1 MSKNLKIGTW
11 EAIAT
16 IGCISLIPTLLTIP
30 TFTVE
35 TIGTA
40 TFLHSIYTSIITFI
54 FLAITLALY
63 KNFANMDIFDVA
75 NYVGGKPL
83 LLIFCVIT
91 LLYLL
96 VSFVLTFSEFIQNLQ
111 NVLLQNAPQE
121 YISIIFGVVITIS
134 VFLGIRGIFRTGSII
149 TPLIVVGFLL
159 MFFSLQKDVDL
170 TNFFPVFGNGVSK
183 FFVEGFN
190 HIGKYEGV
198 FFILLITPFVK
209 DYKKIG
215 YFSFFLATFFIIP
228 SLFLLVGIF
237 PYPSVMENYFPIF
250 ELTRLINLGRFIQRV
265 ESIFIL
271 LWLLATFIYLSL
283 ALSFIVEIFQKMF
296 NIKYSHR
303 LIPVFST
310 IAVCLSCMLT
320 SHDLILK
327 IRYFVFSNITP
338 IVIIVNPLILL
349 IVARIKRRYKCKKLI
364 VQNSS
369 S

>member
-1 MSKNLKIGTW
+1 MNKNLKIGTW

-40 TFLHSIYTSIITFI
+40 SFLHSIYTAIITFI
-54 FLAITLALY
+54 FLAIILALY
-63 KNFANMDIFDVA
+63 KNFATMDIFDIS
-75 NYVGGKPL
+75 NYVGGKIL
-83 LLIFCVIT
+83 FLVICLIT
-91 LLYLL
+91 LLYLMI
-96 VSFVLTFSEFIQNLQ
+96 SFVLTFSEFIQNLQ

-134 VFLGIRGIFRTGSII
+134 VFLGIRGIFRTGSMV
-149 TPLIVVGFLL
+149 TPLIILGFLL
-159 MFFSLQKDVDL
+159 MFFSLQSDVNL
-170 TNFFPVFGNGVSK
+170 TNFFPVFGNNITD
-183 FFVEGFN
+183 FFAKGFN
-190 HIGKYEGV
+190 HVGKYEGV
-198 FFILLITPFVK
+198 FFILLITPFVRN
-209 DYKKIG
+209 YKKVG
-215 YFSFFLATFFIIP
+215 YFSFFLATFFIII

-237 PYPSVMENYFPIF
+237 PYPSIKENYFPIF

-283 ALSFIVEIFQKMF
+283 ALNYIVEIFKKMF
-296 NIKYSHR
+296 NIKYSNR
-303 LIPVFST
+303 IIPVFSC
-310 IAVCLSCMLT
+310 IAICLSCMLT

-327 IRYFVFSNITP
+327 IRYFVFSYITP

-349 IVARIKRRYKCKKLI
+349 ILACIKRRYECKKLI
-364 VQNSS
+364 KQNLSY
-369 S
+369 

>member
-1 MSKNLKIGTW
+1 MNKNLKIGTW
-11 EAIAT
+11 EAVAT

-40 TFLHSIYTSIITFI
+40 TFLHSIYTSIITFV
-54 FLAITLALY
+54 FLWIILSLY
-63 KNFANMDIFDVA
+63 KNFANMDILDIA

-83 LLIFCVIT
+83 FFVVCIIT
-91 LLYLL
+91 LLYLM

-111 NVLLQNAPQE
+111 NVLFQNAPQE
-121 YISIIFGVVITIS
+121 YISIIFATVIAIS
-134 VFLGIRGIFRTGSII
+134 VFIGIRGIFRTGSIV
-149 TPLIVVGFLL
+149 TLLIIIGFLL
-159 MFFSLQKDVDL
+159 MFFSLQSYVDY
-170 TNFFPVFGNGVSK
+170 TNFFPIFGNGISN
-183 FFVEGFN
+183 FFVKGFS
-190 HIGKYEGV
+190 HVGKYEGV

-209 DYKKIG
+209 DYKKVG
-215 YFSFFLATFFIIP
+215 TFSFLLATLFILP

-237 PYPSVMENYFPIF
+237 PYPSITENYFPIF

-283 ALSFIVEIFQKMF
+283 ALSFIIQIFQKMF
-296 NIKYSHR
+296 SIKYSHR
-303 LIPVFST
+303 IIPTFTT
-310 IAVCLSCMLT
+310 IVVCLSCMLT

-327 IRYFVFSNITP
+327 IRYFVFSKITP
-338 IVIIVNPLILL
+338 IVIIANPLILL
-349 IVARIKRRYKCKKLI
+349 IIAYIKRRHKCKKLI
-364 VQNSS
+364 AQNSS